1 MEVKNV
7 LQKFLRSLSWYL
19 LGIYPLM
26 MIFFHILM
34 CRINIF
40 WGWLIELM
48 WMSIYVP
55 VIIAFL
61 FKGKWGY
68 VYLTLFF
75 CVYQAREIY
84 LGWLTFDYKWMMQCF
99 LPGLFILALYINRA
113 RFSNL
118 GKYEKVAPIGF
129 LILFIIYGYFNINA
143 LLQENFGERSEW
155 KVQAT
160 GKFTPI
166 VSIPEEKDEPIIF
179 GYFSN
184 MGEEKEKYGYWNYRT
199 GEFQAVENMRKGV
212 VTRDGEWI
220 YSYVWKT
227 EEGNLGKKE
236 GACYRYHIPS
246 QTEELL
252 FKANMDDLD
261 SFSLSPQGDKLIF
274 FEDTKP
280 LFEER
285 RKKVAFELIEVHV
298 PMYKWQQETE
308 VINDTRFDRYLSI
321 GSHSVYRWIPNGEG
335 IIVCPSWKKT
345 LDICTPEG
353 EIIEEIPIL
362 EEFYG
367 EMGDWQPF
375 GPEIQISSNSRYILA
390 KNKKWQMY
398 VYDREKK
405 ENGWLKIENGWAE
418 KEYITGDSTIVFNQ
432 SMIIFDELYR
442 EWGAGKGLKNYGV
455 YIYDAKKNKVIRL
468 TNNYDE
474 PLDISEDGKRIFLL
488 RRHVEIIPEVLK
500 VLNLYDTF
508 KPIVEK
514 FDFKNR
520 DRELIILER
529 K

>member
-1 MEVKNV
+1 MYPLIFYCRKWADFYIDDEKRGSEVVEIGNK
-7 LQKFLRSLSWYL
+7 LKEIFRSLSWYL

-129 LILFIIYGYFNINA
+129 LLLFIIYGYFNINA
-143 LLQENFGERSEW
+143 LLQENFSERSEW

-166 VSIPEEKDEPIIF
+166 VSIPEEKDEPIIW
-179 GYFSN
+179 GCFSN
-184 MGEEKEKYGYWNYRT
+184 LGDGEKQYGFWNYRNGT
-199 GEFQAVENMRKGV
+199 FQAVENIRKGAV
-212 VTRDGEWI
+212 SKGEKWI
-220 YSYVWKT
+220 YSYERT
-227 EEGNLGKKE
+227 HGDGNFSKVE

-252 FKANMDDLD
+252 FKAKMDDLD
-261 SFSLSPQGDKLIF
+261 LFSLSPQGDKLIF

-285 RKKVAFELIEVHV
+285 RKKVPFELIEVHV
-298 PMYKWQQETE
+298 PMYRWQQETE
-308 VINDTRFDRYLSI
+308 VINDERFDKYLNF
-321 GSHSVYRWIPNGEG
+321 GSHSVYRWVPNGEG
-335 IIVCPSWKKT
+335 IIV
-345 LDICTPEG
+345 
-353 EIIEEIPIL
+353 
-362 EEFYG
+362 
-367 EMGDWQPF
+367 
-375 GPEIQISSNSRYILA
+375 
-390 KNKKWQMY
+390 
-398 VYDREKK
+398 
-405 ENGWLKIENGWAE
+405 
-418 KEYITGDSTIVFNQ
+418 
-432 SMIIFDELYR
+432 
-442 EWGAGKGLKNYGV
+442 
-455 YIYDAKKNKVIRL
+455 
-468 TNNYDE
+468 
-474 PLDISEDGKRIFLL
+474 
-488 RRHVEIIPEVLK
+488 
-500 VLNLYDTF
+500 
-508 KPIVEK
+508 
-514 FDFKNR
+514 
-520 DRELIILER
+520 
-529 K
+529 